1 MVKIKFD
8 HELDQT
14 MFKDKLRE
22 EHLVWR
28 VINDYELEILD
39 QNNEKISQTL
49 CQMFYYV
56 DLKPLL
62 IERLINQYYYFDF
75 DEMNTILAFAAQMLL
90 TDHYEK
96 VSFLTDLRET
106 MKQYFHLE
114 QDQLN
119 FDYGEHKQNFF
130 AQAGWLLEE
139 VTARA
144 IDEKKQDEQYQV
156 FLQSLREYVKK
167 CEIGPL
173 CFVKWKKD
181 EVIIYDDNGRR
192 YSKQEL
198 DNQLLETPIHIYQFA
213 HNEHQI
219 SPFLAL
225 NPKQILIYPDDET
238 DPVLTSLQNIFDE
251 RIMIVRNQFFPFGDS

>member
-1 MVKIKFD
+1 MMKIKFD

-22 EHLVWR
+22 QHLMWR

-39 QNNEKISQTL
+39 QNTEKISQTL
-49 CQMFYYV
+49 SQMFYYV
-56 DLKPLL
+56 DLKPML
-62 IERLINQYYYFDF
+62 IERLINQYFYYDF
-75 DEMNTILAFAAQMLL
+75 DEMNTILSFAAQMLL

-96 VSFLTDLRET
+96 VSFLTDLRGT
-106 MKQYFHLE
+106 MKQYFKLE
-114 QDQLN
+114 PDQEL
-119 FDYGEHKQNFF
+119 FDYGKQKQLFF
-130 AQAGWLLEE
+130 DQAGWLLDE

-144 IDEKKQDEQYQV
+144 IDEKKQDEQYQI

-167 CEIGPL
+167 REVGPL
-173 CFVKWKKD
+173 CFVKWKKNGS
-181 EVIIYDDNGRR
+181 IICRENGHE
-192 YSKQEL
+192 YTKQEL
-198 DNQLLETPIHIYQFA
+198 EDLLLETPIHIYQFA

-225 NPKQILIYPDDET
+225 NPKQILIYPEDET

-251 RIMIVRNQFFPFGDS
+251 RLVIIRNHSFPFKDD